1 MQIDFQ
7 DFSIFVFKVNYVFIE
22 EKYNPVEKVVTDEAE
37 LDGIEIDGIWNLE
50 NLPRTVF
57 IEYECW
63 NLKVAVDQSIS
74 QCISFPLPNND
85 TS

>member
-1 MQIDFQ
+1 M
-7 DFSIFVFKVNYVFIE
+7 E
-22 EKYNPVEKVVTDEAE
+22 EKGNPIEKVVKDEEE

-57 IEYECW
+57 IEYEYW
-63 NLKVAVDQSIS
+63 NLKVVVDQLIS
-74 QCISFPLPNND
+74 QCISFLLPNND

>member
-1 MQIDFQ
+1 M
-7 DFSIFVFKVNYVFIE
+7 E
-22 EKYNPVEKVVTDEAE
+22 EKDNPIEKVVKDEEE

-63 NLKVAVDQSIS
+63 NLKVVVDQLIS
-74 QCISFPLPNND
+74 QCISFLLPNND

>member
-1 MQIDFQ
+1 M
-7 DFSIFVFKVNYVFIE
+7 E
-22 EKYNPVEKVVTDEAE
+22 EKDNPIEKVVKYEEE

-63 NLKVAVDQSIS
+63 NLKIVVDQLIS
-74 QCISFPLPNND
+74 QCISFLLPNND

>member
-1 MQIDFQ
+1 M
-7 DFSIFVFKVNYVFIE
+7 E
-22 EKYNPVEKVVTDEAE
+22 EKDNPIEKVVKDEEE

-63 NLKVAVDQSIS
+63 NLKVVVEQLIS
-74 QCISFPLPNND
+74 QCISFLLPNND